1 LRTSAESP
9 AAQAAGWHI
18 WIDRGGTFTDVVAL
32 NPRGQILVRKV
43 LSVQP
48 GISGDP
54 AVQAI
59 TELLGPSDR
68 VADLRLG
75 TTVATNALL
84 EGAGTPVLLLINRG
98 LGDLLRIGDLHRPD
112 LFALAVRRPD
122 PLAMRVVEVGGRL
135 AADGVELEPLALDQ
149 QLRQSIGDALADGY
163 RSVAIALLHS
173 TRNPDHELQ
182 LADWLAPLAPDTITL
197 SHRLSALPRLVP
209 RGHTALVEA
218 AVAPVLAR
226 YLDQVEQALGD
237 GVPLR
242 IMRSSGALAP
252 RPWLQAKD
260 TVLSGPAGGMVG
272 AIAVAHE
279 ALQHA
284 GLPLQPVVGFDMG
297 GTSTDVFHAGC
308 RDGVLHWQRSPET
321 AIAGLQ
327 LQAPMLP
334 IHTVAAGGGSILRFD
349 DGRLQVGPAS
359 AGADP
364 GPAAYRRGGPLTI
377 TDANV
382 LLGRLPA
389 EALPPLFGANGDQ
402 PLDRNAVQQ
411 GFAVLQAAMARAGVA
426 VSVEELADGALRIA
440 VETMAAAIRRISLE
454 QGHDPRAAVLVSY
467 GGAAAQHACRLA
479 AELGIQRVLVHP
491 LAGVLSAYGIGRS
504 PQSLLLERVVALPL
518 NSQTLAGLHD
528 LVGELQA
535 QGSAQLAQVVPDTAG
550 PPRLQVRLELRQPA
564 QERGLELPWLL
575 EADRQAMAASLAEAY
590 AVCHQQRYG
599 YRPAA
604 GPLVVERLLLELQA
618 VEQQPAGVRR
628 EPAPPLLPVTTPLWT
643 GGAWQPVPL
652 CWRADLDCGQR
663 LQGPALVL
671 DATTTL
677 VLEAGWQLQTLA
689 DGALLLEATPAPRRA
704 GVPDWQQRQAAD
716 AVDPVLLELYHHR
729 FAAIAVQMGQQLQQ
743 SARSLNMR
751 ERLDYSCALF
761 DGRGRLVANAPHI
774 PVHLGSMG
782 ESVNSLLAAVA
793 SGARRP
799 LVDGDVVLAN
809 NPYNGGT
816 HLPDITAITPM
827 FALGAG
833 LGNQPALFVA
843 CRGHHADVGG
853 ITPGSMPADSR
864 SIDDEGLL
872 LDNLFFLDRGALD
885 EPWWRQRFA
894 AGPHPVRNPDL
905 LLADLQAQVAA
916 NRRGVLALAEL
927 TERHGLDEVLAYM
940 GHVQSNAAAAVRR
953 LIARLQDGACTVAL
967 DHGGCIAVAVQI
979 DRLQQR
985 LRIDCSG
992 TSAQHSGNLNAP
1004 LAVTRA
1010 VVLYVLRT
1018 LVGEAIPLNAGCFEP
1033 IELVVPP
1040 GSLLNPNP
1048 PAAVVAGNVEI
1059 SQALANAL
1067 LAALGAMAGSQGT
1080 MNNLTFGNHRVQYY
1094 ETIGGGA
1101 GAGPGFSGCA
1111 AVQTHMTNSRLT
1123 DPEVLED
1130 RLPVRLERFAVRSG
1144 SGGVGRWSGGDGVVR
1159 QLRFLEPVQVSLISG
1174 SRLVPPLGLAGGQP
1188 GQCGRNLLLHR
1199 DGSAQ
1204 VVPGCC
1210 SLELQPGD
1218 GIRIETPGGGG
1229 YGLAPG

>member
-218 AVAPVLAR
+218 AVAPVLGR

-260 TVLSGPAGGMVG
+260 TVFSGPAGGMVG

-491 LAGVLSAYGIGRS
+491 LAGVLSA
-504 PQSLLLERVVALPL
+504 VA
-518 NSQTLAGLHD
+518 
-528 LVGELQA
+528 
-535 QGSAQLAQVVPDTAG
+535 
-550 PPRLQVRLELRQPA
+550 
-564 QERGLELPWLL
+564 
-575 EADRQAMAASLAEAY
+575 
-590 AVCHQQRYG
+590 
-599 YRPAA
+599 
-604 GPLVVERLLLELQA
+604 
-618 VEQQPAGVRR
+618 
-628 EPAPPLLPVTTPLWT
+628 
-643 GGAWQPVPL
+643 
-652 CWRADLDCGQR
+652 
-663 LQGPALVL
+663 
-671 DATTTL
+671 
-677 VLEAGWQLQTLA
+677 
-689 DGALLLEATPAPRRA
+689 
-704 GVPDWQQRQAAD
+704 
-716 AVDPVLLELYHHR
+716 
-729 FAAIAVQMGQQLQQ
+729 
-743 SARSLNMR
+743 
-751 ERLDYSCALF
+751 
-761 DGRGRLVANAPHI
+761 
-774 PVHLGSMG
+774 
-782 ESVNSLLAAVA
+782 
-793 SGARRP
+793 
-799 LVDGDVVLAN
+799 
-809 NPYNGGT
+809 
-816 HLPDITAITPM
+816 
-827 FALGAG
+827 GAG
-833 LGNQPALFVA
+833 GGVA
-843 CRGHHADVGG
+843 PESADVGG
-853 ITPGSMPADSR
+853 LARPG
-864 SIDDEGLL
+864 
-872 LDNLFFLDRGALD
+872 
-885 EPWWRQRFA
+885 W
-894 AGPHPVRNPDL
+894 
-905 LLADLQAQVAA
+905 
-916 NRRGVLALAEL
+916 
-927 TERHGLDEVLAYM
+927 
-940 GHVQSNAAAAVRR
+940 
-953 LIARLQDGACTVAL
+953 
-967 DHGGCIAVAVQI
+967 
-979 DRLQQR
+979 
-985 LRIDCSG
+985 
-992 TSAQHSGNLNAP
+992 
-1004 LAVTRA
+1004 
-1010 VVLYVLRT
+1010 
-1018 LVGEAIPLNAGCFEP
+1018 
-1033 IELVVPP
+1033 
-1040 GSLLNPNP
+1040 
-1048 PAAVVAGNVEI
+1048 
-1059 SQALANAL
+1059 
-1067 LAALGAMAGSQGT
+1067 
-1080 MNNLTFGNHRVQYY
+1080 
-1094 ETIGGGA
+1094 
-1101 GAGPGFSGCA
+1101 
-1111 AVQTHMTNSRLT
+1111 
-1123 DPEVLED
+1123 
-1130 RLPVRLERFAVRSG
+1130 
-1144 SGGVGRWSGGDGVVR
+1144 
-1159 QLRFLEPVQVSLISG
+1159 
-1174 SRLVPPLGLAGGQP
+1174 
-1188 GQCGRNLLLHR
+1188 
-1199 DGSAQ
+1199 
-1204 VVPGCC
+1204 
-1210 SLELQPGD
+1210 
-1218 GIRIETPGGGG
+1218 
-1229 YGLAPG
+1229 